1 MNFVGIIAEYD
12 PFHSGHALQLRMLRQ
27 RGAST
32 IAVCM
37 STGVVQRGGVPI
49 LPEAVRVR
57 AALAAGADLVVAL
70 PAPYANASA
79 EQFAAAGVH
88 LLAALG
94 CDTLAFGAET
104 PEPAPLQAAAAALC
118 SAAFPAALRSQL
130 ERGLP
135 FAAARAA
142 AAETLCP
149 GAADLLQTPN
159 NILGIEYCKAILRQG
174 GGRPGAAPPPPAA
187 TVPPTEPREV
197 LPRLQEQYEKNPD
210 LAGWLTIPG
219 TRIDY
224 PVMYSP
230 DEPERYLHANFDI
243 DYSFAGLPFLDAACD
258 TESGNRIIYAHNM
271 LDGSMFRTL
280 LKYQQKDFWQR
291 NPVISFN
298 TLYEEQEYEIVAAF
312 YDKVY
317 KKSDTNFK
325 FYQFY
330 DTSDQSSF
338 DEAMAYYREHALY
351 DTGVTAQCGDLFLTL
366 VTCAYQTENGRFVV
380 VARKK

>member
-1 MNFVGIIAEYD
+1 MTNQNNGKYLPQGRKRRKNSPV
-12 PFHSGHALQLRMLRQ
+12 SR
-27 RGAST
+27 
-32 IAVCM
+32 
-37 STGVVQRGGVPI
+37 I
-49 LPEAVRVR
+49 L
-57 AALAAGADLVVAL
+57 LVVAL
-70 PAPYANASA
+70 VSA
-79 EQFAAAGVH
+79 LIFGV
-88 LLAALG
+88 
-94 CDTLAFGAET
+94 TVF
-104 PEPAPLQAAAAALC
+104 
-118 SAAFPAALRSQL
+118 SALRNRIAL
-130 ERGLP
+130 KRM
-135 FAAARAA
+135 
-142 AAETLCP
+142 AAET
-149 GAADLLQTPN
+149 ARETTP
-159 NILGIEYCKAILRQG
+159 ISTS
-174 GGRPGAAPPPPAA
+174 APAETTVPTQATVPSTTAA

-230 DEPERYLHANFDI
+230 DEPERYLHANFEVS
-243 DYSFAGLPFLDAACD
+243 YSFAGLPFIDAACD
-258 TESGNRIIYAHNM
+258 PESGNRIIYAHNM

-298 TLYEEQEYEIVAAF
+298 TLYEEQEYEVVAAF

>member
-1 MNFVGIIAEYD
+1 MTNQNNGKYLPRDRKGRKNSPV
-12 PFHSGHALQLRMLRQ
+12 SR
-27 RGAST
+27 
-32 IAVCM
+32 
-37 STGVVQRGGVPI
+37 I
-49 LPEAVRVR
+49 L
-57 AALAAGADLVVAL
+57 LVVAL
-70 PAPYANASA
+70 VSALIFGVTVFSALRNRIALKRMAAEPARETTPISTSA
-79 EQFAAAGVH
+79 P
-88 LLAALG
+88 
-94 CDTLAFGAET
+94 AET
-104 PEPAPLQAAAAALC
+104 TVPPQA
-118 SAAFPAALRSQL
+118 
-130 ERGLP
+130 
-135 FAAARAA
+135 
-142 AAETLCP
+142 
-149 GAADLLQTPN
+149 
-159 NILGIEYCKAILRQG
+159 IV
-174 GGRPGAAPPPPAA
+174 PPITAA
-187 TVPPTEPREV
+187 TTPPTEPREI
-197 LPRLQEQYEKNPD
+197 LPRFLELYQKNPD

-230 DEPERYLHANFDI
+230 DEPERYLHANFDAA
-243 DYSFAGLPFLDAACD
+243 YSFAGLPFLDAACD

-298 TLYEEQEYEIVAAF
+298 TLYEEQEYEVVAAF

-351 DTGVTAQCGDLFLTL
+351 DTGVTAAYGDKLITL
-366 VTCAYQTENGRFVV
+366 VTCAYHVEDGRFVV
-380 VARKK
+380 VARKR

>member
-1 MNFVGIIAEYD
+1 MTNQNNGKYLPRDRKGRKNSPV
-12 PFHSGHALQLRMLRQ
+12 SR
-27 RGAST
+27 
-32 IAVCM
+32 
-37 STGVVQRGGVPI
+37 I
-49 LPEAVRVR
+49 L
-57 AALAAGADLVVAL
+57 LVVAL
-70 PAPYANASA
+70 VSA
-79 EQFAAAGVH
+79 LIFGV
-88 LLAALG
+88 
-94 CDTLAFGAET
+94 TVFI
-104 PEPAPLQAAAAALC
+104 
-118 SAAFPAALRSQL
+118 ALRNQIAL
-130 ERGLP
+130 KRM
-135 FAAARAA
+135 
-142 AAETLCP
+142 AAET
-149 GAADLLQTPN
+149 ARETTP
-159 NILGIEYCKAILRQG
+159 ISTS
-174 GGRPGAAPPPPAA
+174 APAETTVPTQV

-230 DEPERYLHANFDI
+230 DEPERYLHANFEVS
-243 DYSFAGLPFLDAACD
+243 YSFAGLPFIDAACD
-258 TESGNRIIYAHNM
+258 PESGNRIIYAHNM

-291 NPVISFN
+291 NPVISFS
-298 TLYEEQEYEIVAAF
+298 TLYEEQEYEVVAAF

>member
-1 MNFVGIIAEYD
+1 MTNQNNGKYLPRDRKGRKNSPV
-12 PFHSGHALQLRMLRQ
+12 SR
-27 RGAST
+27 
-32 IAVCM
+32 
-37 STGVVQRGGVPI
+37 I
-49 LPEAVRVR
+49 L
-57 AALAAGADLVVAL
+57 LVVAL
-70 PAPYANASA
+70 VSA
-79 EQFAAAGVH
+79 LIFGV
-88 LLAALG
+88 
-94 CDTLAFGAET
+94 TVFI
-104 PEPAPLQAAAAALC
+104 
-118 SAAFPAALRSQL
+118 ALRNQIAL
-130 ERGLP
+130 KRM
-135 FAAARAA
+135 
-142 AAETLCP
+142 AAETARETTP
-149 GAADLLQTPN
+149 ISTSAPAETTVPTQATVPPTTAA
-159 NILGIEYCKAILRQG
+159 
-174 GGRPGAAPPPPAA
+174 
-187 TVPPTEPREV
+187 VPPTEPREV

-230 DEPERYLHANFDI
+230 DEPERYLHANFEVS
-243 DYSFAGLPFLDAACD
+243 YSFAGLPFIDAACD
-258 TESGNRIIYAHNM
+258 PESGNRIIYAHNM

-298 TLYEEQEYEIVAAF
+298 TLYEEQEYEVVAAF

-380 VARKK
+380 IARKK

>member
-1 MNFVGIIAEYD
+1 MTNQNNGKYLPRDRKGLKNSPV
-12 PFHSGHALQLRMLRQ
+12 SR
-27 RGAST
+27 
-32 IAVCM
+32 
-37 STGVVQRGGVPI
+37 I
-49 LPEAVRVR
+49 L
-57 AALAAGADLVVAL
+57 LVVAL
-70 PAPYANASA
+70 VSA
-79 EQFAAAGVH
+79 LIFAGTV
-88 LLAALG
+88 
-94 CDTLAFGAET
+94 FI
-104 PEPAPLQAAAAALC
+104 
-118 SAAFPAALRSQL
+118 ALRNRIAL
-130 ERGLP
+130 KRM
-135 FAAARAA
+135 
-142 AAETLCP
+142 AAET
-149 GAADLLQTPN
+149 ARETTP
-159 NILGIEYCKAILRQG
+159 ISTS
-174 GGRPGAAPPPPAA
+174 APAETTVPTQATVPPTTAA

-230 DEPERYLHANFDI
+230 DEPERYLHANFEVS
-243 DYSFAGLPFLDAACD
+243 YSFAGLPFIDAACD
-258 TESGNRIIYAHNM
+258 PESGNRIIYAHNM

-298 TLYEEQEYEIVAAF
+298 TLYEEQEYEVVAAF

>member
-1 MNFVGIIAEYD
+1 MTNQNNGKYLPRDRKGRKNSPV
-12 PFHSGHALQLRMLRQ
+12 SR
-27 RGAST
+27 
-32 IAVCM
+32 
-37 STGVVQRGGVPI
+37 I
-49 LPEAVRVR
+49 L
-57 AALAAGADLVVAL
+57 LVVAL
-70 PAPYANASA
+70 VSALIFGVTVFSALRNRIALKRMSA
-79 EQFAAAGVH
+79 ETARETTPISTSAP
-88 LLAALG
+88 
-94 CDTLAFGAET
+94 AET
-104 PEPAPLQAAAAALC
+104 TVPTQV
-118 SAAFPAALRSQL
+118 
-130 ERGLP
+130 
-135 FAAARAA
+135 
-142 AAETLCP
+142 TV
-149 GAADLLQTPN
+149 
-159 NILGIEYCKAILRQG
+159 
-174 GGRPGAAPPPPAA
+174 PPTTAA

-230 DEPERYLHANFDI
+230 DEPERYLHANFEVS
-243 DYSFAGLPFLDAACD
+243 YSFAGLPFIDAACD
-258 TESGNRIIYAHNM
+258 PESGNRIIYAHNM

-291 NPVISFN
+291 NPVISFS
-298 TLYEEQEYEIVAAF
+298 TLYEEQEYEVVAAF

>member
-1 MNFVGIIAEYD
+1 MTNQNNGKYLPRNRKGRKNSPV
-12 PFHSGHALQLRMLRQ
+12 SR
-27 RGAST
+27 
-32 IAVCM
+32 
-37 STGVVQRGGVPI
+37 I
-49 LPEAVRVR
+49 L
-57 AALAAGADLVVAL
+57 LVVAL
-70 PAPYANASA
+70 VSALIFGVTVFSALRNRIALKRMSA
-79 EQFAAAGVH
+79 ETARETTPISTSAP
-88 LLAALG
+88 
-94 CDTLAFGAET
+94 AET
-104 PEPAPLQAAAAALC
+104 TVPTQA
-118 SAAFPAALRSQL
+118 
-130 ERGLP
+130 
-135 FAAARAA
+135 
-142 AAETLCP
+142 TV
-149 GAADLLQTPN
+149 
-159 NILGIEYCKAILRQG
+159 
-174 GGRPGAAPPPPAA
+174 PPTTAA
-187 TVPPTEPREV
+187 TVPPTEPREI
-197 LPRLQEQYEKNPD
+197 LPRFLEPYQKNPD

-230 DEPERYLHANFDI
+230 DEPERYLHANFDAA
-243 DYSFAGLPFLDAACD
+243 YSFAGLPFLDAACD

-280 LKYQQKDFWQR
+280 LKCQQKDFWQR

-298 TLYEEQEYEIVAAF
+298 TLYEEQEYEVVAAF

>member
-1 MNFVGIIAEYD
+1 MAAE
-12 PFHSGHALQLRMLRQ
+12 AAQETTQ
-27 RGAST
+27 AST
-32 IAVCM
+32 
-37 STGVVQRGGVPI
+37 
-49 LPEAVRVR
+49 
-57 AALAAGADLVVAL
+57 AALTEPTVPVQTQSTVV
-70 PAPYANASA
+70 
-79 EQFAAAGVH
+79 
-88 LLAALG
+88 
-94 CDTLAFGAET
+94 
-104 PEPAPLQAAAAALC
+104 
-118 SAAFPAALRSQL
+118 
-130 ERGLP
+130 
-135 FAAARAA
+135 
-142 AAETLCP
+142 
-149 GAADLLQTPN
+149 
-159 NILGIEYCKAILRQG
+159 
-174 GGRPGAAPPPPAA
+174 PPITAA
-187 TVPPTEPREV
+187 TTPPTEPREI
-197 LPRLQEQYEKNPD
+197 LPRFLELYQKNPD

-230 DEPERYLHANFDI
+230 DEPERYLHANFDAA
-243 DYSFAGLPFLDAACD
+243 YSFAGLPFLDAACD

-291 NPVISFN
+291 NPAISFS
-298 TLYEEQEYEIVAAF
+298 TLYEEQEYEVVAAF

>member
-1 MNFVGIIAEYD
+1 MTNQNNGKY
-12 PFHSGHALQLRMLRQ
+12 
-27 RGAST
+27 
-32 IAVCM
+32 
-37 STGVVQRGGVPI
+37 
-49 LPEAVRVR
+49 LPRRPENQKGRKNSPVSRLLV
-57 AALAAGADLVVAL
+57 VVAL
-70 PAPYANASA
+70 VSA
-79 EQFAAAGVH
+79 LIFGV
-88 LLAALG
+88 
-94 CDTLAFGAET
+94 TVF
-104 PEPAPLQAAAAALC
+104 
-118 SAAFPAALRSQL
+118 SALRNRIAL
-130 ERGLP
+130 KRM
-135 FAAARAA
+135 
-142 AAETLCP
+142 AAET
-149 GAADLLQTPN
+149 ARETTP
-159 NILGIEYCKAILRQG
+159 ISTS
-174 GGRPGAAPPPPAA
+174 APAETTVPTQVTVPPTTAA

-230 DEPERYLHANFDI
+230 DEPERYLHANFEVS
-243 DYSFAGLPFLDAACD
+243 YSFAGLPFIDAACD
-258 TESGNRIIYAHNM
+258 PESGNRIIYAHNM

-298 TLYEEQEYEIVAAF
+298 TLYEEQEYEVVAAF

>member
-1 MNFVGIIAEYD
+1 MTNQNNGKYLPRNRKGRKNSPV
-12 PFHSGHALQLRMLRQ
+12 SR
-27 RGAST
+27 
-32 IAVCM
+32 
-37 STGVVQRGGVPI
+37 I
-49 LPEAVRVR
+49 L
-57 AALAAGADLVVAL
+57 LVVAL
-70 PAPYANASA
+70 VSA
-79 EQFAAAGVH
+79 LIFAGTV
-88 LLAALG
+88 
-94 CDTLAFGAET
+94 FI
-104 PEPAPLQAAAAALC
+104 
-118 SAAFPAALRSQL
+118 ALRNQIAL
-130 ERGLP
+130 KRM
-135 FAAARAA
+135 
-142 AAETLCP
+142 AAET
-149 GAADLLQTPN
+149 ARETTP
-159 NILGIEYCKAILRQG
+159 ISTS
-174 GGRPGAAPPPPAA
+174 APAETTVPTQVTVPPTTAA

-230 DEPERYLHANFDI
+230 DEPERYLHANFEVS
-243 DYSFAGLPFLDAACD
+243 YSFAGLPFIDAACD
-258 TESGNRIIYAHNM
+258 PESGNRIIYAHNM

-298 TLYEEQEYEIVAAF
+298 TLYEEQEYEVVAAF

>member
-1 MNFVGIIAEYD
+1 MTNQNNGKYL
-12 PFHSGHALQLRMLRQ
+12 P
-27 RGAST
+27 RGRKRRKNSP
-32 IAVCM
+32 V
-37 STGVVQRGGVPI
+37 SRLLV
-49 LPEAVRVR
+49 
-57 AALAAGADLVVAL
+57 VVAL
-70 PAPYANASA
+70 VSA
-79 EQFAAAGVH
+79 LIFAGTV
-88 LLAALG
+88 
-94 CDTLAFGAET
+94 FI
-104 PEPAPLQAAAAALC
+104 
-118 SAAFPAALRSQL
+118 ALRNQIAL
-130 ERGLP
+130 KRM
-135 FAAARAA
+135 
-142 AAETLCP
+142 AAET
-149 GAADLLQTPN
+149 ARETTP
-159 NILGIEYCKAILRQG
+159 ISTS
-174 GGRPGAAPPPPAA
+174 APAETTVPTQATVPPTTAA

-197 LPRLQEQYEKNPD
+197 LPRLQEQYGKNSD
-210 LAGWLTIPG
+210 LAGWLTVPG

-230 DEPERYLHANFDI
+230 DEPERYLHANFEVS
-243 DYSFAGLPFLDAACD
+243 YSFAGLPFLDAACD
-258 TESGNRIIYAHNM
+258 PERGNRIIYAHNM

-298 TLYEEQEYEIVAAF
+298 TLYEEQEYEVVAAF

>member
-1 MNFVGIIAEYD
+1 MTNQNNGKYLPRNRKGRKNSPV
-12 PFHSGHALQLRMLRQ
+12 SR
-27 RGAST
+27 
-32 IAVCM
+32 
-37 STGVVQRGGVPI
+37 I
-49 LPEAVRVR
+49 L
-57 AALAAGADLVVAL
+57 LVVAL
-70 PAPYANASA
+70 VSA
-79 EQFAAAGVH
+79 LIFGV
-88 LLAALG
+88 
-94 CDTLAFGAET
+94 TVFI
-104 PEPAPLQAAAAALC
+104 
-118 SAAFPAALRSQL
+118 ALRNQIAL
-130 ERGLP
+130 KRM
-135 FAAARAA
+135 
-142 AAETLCP
+142 AAET
-149 GAADLLQTPN
+149 ARETTP
-159 NILGIEYCKAILRQG
+159 ISTS
-174 GGRPGAAPPPPAA
+174 APAETTVPTQATVPPTTAA

-230 DEPERYLHANFDI
+230 DEPERYLHANFEVS
-243 DYSFAGLPFLDAACD
+243 YSFAGLPFIDAACD
-258 TESGNRIIYAHNM
+258 PESGNRIIYAHNM

-291 NPVISFN
+291 NPVISFS
-298 TLYEEQEYEIVAAF
+298 TLYEEQEYEVVAAF

>member
-1 MNFVGIIAEYD
+1 MTNQNNGKYLPRRPENQKGRKNSPV
-12 PFHSGHALQLRMLRQ
+12 SR
-27 RGAST
+27 
-32 IAVCM
+32 
-37 STGVVQRGGVPI
+37 I
-49 LPEAVRVR
+49 L
-57 AALAAGADLVVAL
+57 LVVAL
-70 PAPYANASA
+70 VSA
-79 EQFAAAGVH
+79 LIFAGTV
-88 LLAALG
+88 
-94 CDTLAFGAET
+94 FI
-104 PEPAPLQAAAAALC
+104 
-118 SAAFPAALRSQL
+118 ALRNQIAL
-130 ERGLP
+130 KRM
-135 FAAARAA
+135 
-142 AAETLCP
+142 AAET
-149 GAADLLQTPN
+149 ARETTP
-159 NILGIEYCKAILRQG
+159 ISTS
-174 GGRPGAAPPPPAA
+174 APAETTVPTQATVPPTTAA

-230 DEPERYLHANFDI
+230 DEPERYLHANFDAA
-243 DYSFAGLPFLDAACD
+243 YSFAGLPFLDAACD

-291 NPVISFN
+291 NPVISFS
-298 TLYEEQEYEIVAAF
+298 TLYEEQEYEVVAAF

>member
-1 MNFVGIIAEYD
+1 MTSQNNGKYLPRNRKGRKNSPV
-12 PFHSGHALQLRMLRQ
+12 SR
-27 RGAST
+27 
-32 IAVCM
+32 
-37 STGVVQRGGVPI
+37 I
-49 LPEAVRVR
+49 L
-57 AALAAGADLVVAL
+57 LVVAL
-70 PAPYANASA
+70 VSA
-79 EQFAAAGVH
+79 LIFGV
-88 LLAALG
+88 
-94 CDTLAFGAET
+94 TVF
-104 PEPAPLQAAAAALC
+104 
-118 SAAFPAALRSQL
+118 SALRNRIAL
-130 ERGLP
+130 KRM
-135 FAAARAA
+135 
-142 AAETLCP
+142 AAET
-149 GAADLLQTPN
+149 ARETTP
-159 NILGIEYCKAILRQG
+159 ISTS
-174 GGRPGAAPPPPAA
+174 APAETTVPTQATVPPTTAA

-230 DEPERYLHANFDI
+230 DEPERYLHANFDAA
-243 DYSFAGLPFLDAACD
+243 YSFAGLPFLDAACD
-258 TESGNRIIYAHNM
+258 TESGNRIVYAHNM

-298 TLYEEQEYEIVAAF
+298 TLYKEQEYEVVAAF

>member
-1 MNFVGIIAEYD
+1 MTNQNNGKY
-12 PFHSGHALQLRMLRQ
+12 
-27 RGAST
+27 
-32 IAVCM
+32 
-37 STGVVQRGGVPI
+37 
-49 LPEAVRVR
+49 LPRRPENQKGRKNSPVSRIR
-57 AALAAGADLVVAL
+57 LVVAL
-70 PAPYANASA
+70 VSA
-79 EQFAAAGVH
+79 LIFAGTV
-88 LLAALG
+88 
-94 CDTLAFGAET
+94 FI
-104 PEPAPLQAAAAALC
+104 
-118 SAAFPAALRSQL
+118 ALRNQIAL
-130 ERGLP
+130 KRM
-135 FAAARAA
+135 
-142 AAETLCP
+142 AAET
-149 GAADLLQTPN
+149 ARETTP
-159 NILGIEYCKAILRQG
+159 ISTS
-174 GGRPGAAPPPPAA
+174 APAETTVPTQATVPPTTAA

-230 DEPERYLHANFDI
+230 DEPERYLHANFEVS
-243 DYSFAGLPFLDAACD
+243 YSFAGLPFIDAACD
-258 TESGNRIIYAHNM
+258 PESGNRIIYAHNM

-291 NPVISFN
+291 NPVISFS
-298 TLYEEQEYEIVAAF
+298 TLYEEQEYEVVAAF

>member
-1 MNFVGIIAEYD
+1 MTNQNNGKYL
-12 PFHSGHALQLRMLRQ
+12 P
-27 RGAST
+27 RGRKRRKNSP
-32 IAVCM
+32 V
-37 STGVVQRGGVPI
+37 SRI
-49 LPEAVRVR
+49 L
-57 AALAAGADLVVAL
+57 LVVAL
-70 PAPYANASA
+70 VSA
-79 EQFAAAGVH
+79 LIFAGTV
-88 LLAALG
+88 
-94 CDTLAFGAET
+94 FI
-104 PEPAPLQAAAAALC
+104 
-118 SAAFPAALRSQL
+118 ALRNRIAL
-130 ERGLP
+130 KRM
-135 FAAARAA
+135 
-142 AAETLCP
+142 AAET
-149 GAADLLQTPN
+149 ARETTP
-159 NILGIEYCKAILRQG
+159 ISTS
-174 GGRPGAAPPPPAA
+174 APAETTVPTQATVPPTTAA

-230 DEPERYLHANFDI
+230 DEPERYLHANFEVS
-243 DYSFAGLPFLDAACD
+243 YSFAGLPFLDAACD

-298 TLYEEQEYEIVAAF
+298 TLYEEQEYEVVAAF

>member
-1 MNFVGIIAEYD
+1 MTHQNNGKYLPRRPENQKGRKNSPV
-12 PFHSGHALQLRMLRQ
+12 SR
-27 RGAST
+27 
-32 IAVCM
+32 
-37 STGVVQRGGVPI
+37 I
-49 LPEAVRVR
+49 L
-57 AALAAGADLVVAL
+57 LVVAL
-70 PAPYANASA
+70 VSA
-79 EQFAAAGVH
+79 LIFAGTV
-88 LLAALG
+88 
-94 CDTLAFGAET
+94 FI
-104 PEPAPLQAAAAALC
+104 
-118 SAAFPAALRSQL
+118 ALRNQIAL
-130 ERGLP
+130 KRM
-135 FAAARAA
+135 
-142 AAETLCP
+142 AAET
-149 GAADLLQTPN
+149 ARETTP
-159 NILGIEYCKAILRQG
+159 ISTS
-174 GGRPGAAPPPPAA
+174 APAETTVPTQATIPPTTAA

-230 DEPERYLHANFDI
+230 DEPERYLHANFEVS
-243 DYSFAGLPFLDAACD
+243 YSFAGLPFIDAACD
-258 TESGNRIIYAHNM
+258 PESGNRIIYAHNM

-291 NPVISFN
+291 NPVISFS
-298 TLYEEQEYEIVAAF
+298 TLYEEQEYEVVAAF

>member
-1 MNFVGIIAEYD
+1 MTNQNNGKYLPQGRKRRKNSPV
-12 PFHSGHALQLRMLRQ
+12 SR
-27 RGAST
+27 
-32 IAVCM
+32 
-37 STGVVQRGGVPI
+37 I
-49 LPEAVRVR
+49 L
-57 AALAAGADLVVAL
+57 LVVAL
-70 PAPYANASA
+70 VSA
-79 EQFAAAGVH
+79 LIFAGTV
-88 LLAALG
+88 
-94 CDTLAFGAET
+94 FI
-104 PEPAPLQAAAAALC
+104 
-118 SAAFPAALRSQL
+118 ALRNRIAL
-130 ERGLP
+130 KRM
-135 FAAARAA
+135 
-142 AAETLCP
+142 AAET
-149 GAADLLQTPN
+149 ARETTP
-159 NILGIEYCKAILRQG
+159 ISTS
-174 GGRPGAAPPPPAA
+174 APAETTVPTQATVPPTTAA
-187 TVPPTEPREV
+187 TTPPTEPREI
-197 LPRLQEQYEKNPD
+197 LPRFLELYQKNPD

-230 DEPERYLHANFDI
+230 DEPERYLHANFDAA
-243 DYSFAGLPFLDAACD
+243 YSFAGLPFLDAACD
-258 TESGNRIIYAHNM
+258 IESGNRIIYAHNM

-298 TLYEEQEYEIVAAF
+298 TLYEEQEYEVVAAF

>member
-1 MNFVGIIAEYD
+1 MTNQNNGKYLPRDRKGRKNSPV
-12 PFHSGHALQLRMLRQ
+12 SR
-27 RGAST
+27 
-32 IAVCM
+32 
-37 STGVVQRGGVPI
+37 I
-49 LPEAVRVR
+49 L
-57 AALAAGADLVVAL
+57 LVVAL
-70 PAPYANASA
+70 VSA
-79 EQFAAAGVH
+79 LIFGV
-88 LLAALG
+88 
-94 CDTLAFGAET
+94 TVF
-104 PEPAPLQAAAAALC
+104 
-118 SAAFPAALRSQL
+118 SALRNRIAL
-130 ERGLP
+130 KRM
-135 FAAARAA
+135 
-142 AAETLCP
+142 AAET
-149 GAADLLQTPN
+149 ARETTP
-159 NILGIEYCKAILRQG
+159 ISTS
-174 GGRPGAAPPPPAA
+174 APAETTVPTQATVPPTTAA

-230 DEPERYLHANFDI
+230 DEPERYLHANFEVS
-243 DYSFAGLPFLDAACD
+243 YSFAGLPFIDAACD
-258 TESGNRIIYAHNM
+258 PESGNRIIYAHNM

-298 TLYEEQEYEIVAAF
+298 TLYEEQEYEVVAAF

>member
-1 MNFVGIIAEYD
+1 MTNQNNGKYLPRDRKGLKNSPV
-12 PFHSGHALQLRMLRQ
+12 SR
-27 RGAST
+27 
-32 IAVCM
+32 
-37 STGVVQRGGVPI
+37 I
-49 LPEAVRVR
+49 L
-57 AALAAGADLVVAL
+57 LVVAL
-70 PAPYANASA
+70 VSA
-79 EQFAAAGVH
+79 LIFAGTV
-88 LLAALG
+88 
-94 CDTLAFGAET
+94 FI
-104 PEPAPLQAAAAALC
+104 
-118 SAAFPAALRSQL
+118 ALRNQIAL
-130 ERGLP
+130 KRM
-135 FAAARAA
+135 
-142 AAETLCP
+142 AAET
-149 GAADLLQTPN
+149 ARETTP
-159 NILGIEYCKAILRQG
+159 ISTS
-174 GGRPGAAPPPPAA
+174 APAETTVPTQATVPSTTAA

-230 DEPERYLHANFDI
+230 DEPERYLHANFEVS
-243 DYSFAGLPFLDAACD
+243 YSFAGLPFIDAACD
-258 TESGNRIIYAHNM
+258 PESGNRIVYAHNM

-298 TLYEEQEYEIVAAF
+298 TLYEEQEYEVVAAF

>member
-1 MNFVGIIAEYD
+1 MTNQNNGKYLPRNRKGRKNSPV
-12 PFHSGHALQLRMLRQ
+12 SR
-27 RGAST
+27 
-32 IAVCM
+32 
-37 STGVVQRGGVPI
+37 I
-49 LPEAVRVR
+49 L
-57 AALAAGADLVVAL
+57 LVVAL
-70 PAPYANASA
+70 VSA
-79 EQFAAAGVH
+79 LIFGV
-88 LLAALG
+88 
-94 CDTLAFGAET
+94 TVFI
-104 PEPAPLQAAAAALC
+104 
-118 SAAFPAALRSQL
+118 ALRNQIAL
-130 ERGLP
+130 KRM
-135 FAAARAA
+135 
-142 AAETLCP
+142 AAET
-149 GAADLLQTPN
+149 ARETTP
-159 NILGIEYCKAILRQG
+159 ISTS
-174 GGRPGAAPPPPAA
+174 APAETTVPTQVTVPPTTAA

-230 DEPERYLHANFDI
+230 DEPERYLHANFEVS
-243 DYSFAGLPFLDAACD
+243 YSFAGLPFIDAACD
-258 TESGNRIIYAHNM
+258 PESGNRIIYAHNM

-298 TLYEEQEYEIVAAF
+298 TLYEEQEYEVVAAF

-351 DTGVTAQCGDLFLTL
+351 DTGVTAQRGDLFLTL

>member
-1 MNFVGIIAEYD
+1 MTNQNNGKYLPRNRKGRKNSPV
-12 PFHSGHALQLRMLRQ
+12 SR
-27 RGAST
+27 
-32 IAVCM
+32 
-37 STGVVQRGGVPI
+37 I
-49 LPEAVRVR
+49 L
-57 AALAAGADLVVAL
+57 LVVAL
-70 PAPYANASA
+70 VSA
-79 EQFAAAGVH
+79 LIFGV
-88 LLAALG
+88 
-94 CDTLAFGAET
+94 TVF
-104 PEPAPLQAAAAALC
+104 
-118 SAAFPAALRSQL
+118 SALRNQIAL
-130 ERGLP
+130 KRM
-135 FAAARAA
+135 
-142 AAETLCP
+142 AAET
-149 GAADLLQTPN
+149 ARETTP
-159 NILGIEYCKAILRQG
+159 ISTS
-174 GGRPGAAPPPPAA
+174 APAETTVPTQATVPPTTAA

-210 LAGWLTIPG
+210 LAGWLTVPG

-230 DEPERYLHANFDI
+230 DEPERYLHANFEVS
-243 DYSFAGLPFLDAACD
+243 YSFAGLPFIDAACD
-258 TESGNRIIYAHNM
+258 PESGNRIIYAHNM

-298 TLYEEQEYEIVAAF
+298 TLYEEQEYEVVAAF

-317 KKSDTNFK
+317 KKTDTNFK

-330 DTSDQSSF
+330 DTPDHSRF
-338 DEAMAYYREHALY
+338 EEAMAYYREHALY

>member
-1 MNFVGIIAEYD
+1 MTNQNNGKYLPRDRKGRKNSPV
-12 PFHSGHALQLRMLRQ
+12 SR
-27 RGAST
+27 
-32 IAVCM
+32 
-37 STGVVQRGGVPI
+37 I
-49 LPEAVRVR
+49 L
-57 AALAAGADLVVAL
+57 LVVAL
-70 PAPYANASA
+70 VSA
-79 EQFAAAGVH
+79 LIFAGTV
-88 LLAALG
+88 
-94 CDTLAFGAET
+94 FI
-104 PEPAPLQAAAAALC
+104 
-118 SAAFPAALRSQL
+118 ALRNRIAL
-130 ERGLP
+130 KRM
-135 FAAARAA
+135 
-142 AAETLCP
+142 AAET
-149 GAADLLQTPN
+149 ARETTP
-159 NILGIEYCKAILRQG
+159 ISTS
-174 GGRPGAAPPPPAA
+174 APAETTVPTQATVPPTTAA

-230 DEPERYLHANFDI
+230 DEPERYLHANFEVS
-243 DYSFAGLPFLDAACD
+243 YSFAGLPFIDAACD
-258 TESGNRIIYAHNM
+258 PESGNRIIYAHNM

-298 TLYEEQEYEIVAAF
+298 TLYEEQEYEVVAAF

>member
-1 MNFVGIIAEYD
+1 MTNQNNGKYLPRDRKGRKNSPV
-12 PFHSGHALQLRMLRQ
+12 SR
-27 RGAST
+27 
-32 IAVCM
+32 
-37 STGVVQRGGVPI
+37 I
-49 LPEAVRVR
+49 L
-57 AALAAGADLVVAL
+57 LVVAL
-70 PAPYANASA
+70 VSALIFAGTVFIALRNQIALKRMSA
-79 EQFAAAGVH
+79 ETARETTPISTSAP
-88 LLAALG
+88 
-94 CDTLAFGAET
+94 AET
-104 PEPAPLQAAAAALC
+104 TVPTQA
-118 SAAFPAALRSQL
+118 
-130 ERGLP
+130 
-135 FAAARAA
+135 
-142 AAETLCP
+142 TV
-149 GAADLLQTPN
+149 
-159 NILGIEYCKAILRQG
+159 
-174 GGRPGAAPPPPAA
+174 PPTTAA

-230 DEPERYLHANFDI
+230 DEPERYLHANFEVS
-243 DYSFAGLPFLDAACD
+243 YSFAGLPFIDAACD
-258 TESGNRIIYAHNM
+258 PESGNRIIYAHNM

-298 TLYEEQEYEIVAAF
+298 TLYEEQEYEVVAAF

>member
-1 MNFVGIIAEYD
+1 MTNQNNGKYLPRDRKGRKNSPV
-12 PFHSGHALQLRMLRQ
+12 SR
-27 RGAST
+27 
-32 IAVCM
+32 
-37 STGVVQRGGVPI
+37 I
-49 LPEAVRVR
+49 LH
-57 AALAAGADLVVAL
+57 VVAL
-70 PAPYANASA
+70 VSA
-79 EQFAAAGVH
+79 LIFGV
-88 LLAALG
+88 
-94 CDTLAFGAET
+94 TVFI
-104 PEPAPLQAAAAALC
+104 
-118 SAAFPAALRSQL
+118 ALRNQIAL
-130 ERGLP
+130 KRM
-135 FAAARAA
+135 
-142 AAETLCP
+142 AAET
-149 GAADLLQTPN
+149 ARETTP
-159 NILGIEYCKAILRQG
+159 ISTS
-174 GGRPGAAPPPPAA
+174 APAETTVPTQVTVPPTTAA

-230 DEPERYLHANFDI
+230 DEPERYLHANFEVS
-243 DYSFAGLPFLDAACD
+243 YSFAGLPFIDAACD
-258 TESGNRIIYAHNM
+258 PESGNRIIYAHNM

-291 NPVISFN
+291 NPVISFS
-298 TLYEEQEYEIVAAF
+298 TLYEEQEYEVVAAF

>member
-1 MNFVGIIAEYD
+1 MTNQNNGKYL
-12 PFHSGHALQLRMLRQ
+12 P
-27 RGAST
+27 RGRKRRKNSP
-32 IAVCM
+32 V
-37 STGVVQRGGVPI
+37 SRI
-49 LPEAVRVR
+49 L
-57 AALAAGADLVVAL
+57 LVVAL
-70 PAPYANASA
+70 VSA
-79 EQFAAAGVH
+79 LIFAGTV
-88 LLAALG
+88 
-94 CDTLAFGAET
+94 FI
-104 PEPAPLQAAAAALC
+104 
-118 SAAFPAALRSQL
+118 ALRNRIAL
-130 ERGLP
+130 KRM
-135 FAAARAA
+135 
-142 AAETLCP
+142 AAET
-149 GAADLLQTPN
+149 ARETTP
-159 NILGIEYCKAILRQG
+159 ISTS
-174 GGRPGAAPPPPAA
+174 APAETTVPTQVTVPPTTAA

-230 DEPERYLHANFDI
+230 DEPERYLHANFEVS
-243 DYSFAGLPFLDAACD
+243 YSFAGLPFIDAACD
-258 TESGNRIIYAHNM
+258 PESGNRIIYAHNM

-291 NPVISFN
+291 NPVISFS
-298 TLYEEQEYEIVAAF
+298 TLYEEQEYEVVAAF